1 MSHTPALS
9 PERSLSR
16 RNRAREIRR
25 GALGEGRAPLPEDG
39 ELVRRLI
46 AGDDAL
52 FACVVGRYQPLL
64 TRLARR
70 WVRTEAAAEET
81 VQDTWLAVLAG
92 LWRFEGRS
100 AFRTWVFSIL
110 ANRARTRAVR
120 DSRLVPLTEF
130 DATARPPARD
140 DDHRTQP
147 DALVASPAP
156 SAESQA
162 ITRQLVGLIRSSMDS
177 LPSTQRAVLA
187 LRYVEELD
195 ATEVATRLGLT
206 GGHQRVILHRA
217 RGSVRRALEL
227 RLQRGRHGHSSA
239 TSAPP
244 GPWRSADA
252 LAAAAATRRA
262 PQALQAR

>member
-52 FACVVGRYQPLL
+52 FACVVGRYQPVLQ
-64 TRLARR
+64 RLARR

-92 LWRFEGRS
+92 LPRFEGRS

-120 DSRLVPLTEF
+120 DSRLVSLTEV
-130 DATARPPARD
+130 DATARPRARD

-147 DALVASPAP
+147 DLAASPAP

-162 ITRQLVGLIRSSMDS
+162 ITRQLVGLMRSSMDS

-195 ATEVATRLGLT
+195 ATDVTTRLGLT

-217 RGSVRRALEL
+217 RASVRRAMEL
-227 RLQRGRHGHSSA
+227 RLQHGRHGHA
-239 TSAPP
+239 PVTSAPP
-244 GPWRSADA
+244 GPWRSGDA
-252 LAAAAATRRA
+252 LATAAVMRRA
-262 PQALQAR
+262 PQAVQAR